1 MSETKSLTLEVL
13 QQAIT
18 GHAAAF
24 RCVTEYQPAGG
35 VGDKVFPPTYE
46 GGKYATE
53 KRVVAGGE
61 VVDCVLLDS
70 VQSQANRMELAL
82 LEAWRT
88 KDNDGKRR
96 IDLPVVSVRFEPEM
110 LKAHFKDKTRDS
122 KGMIITSLEAPHRV
136 ADAILRDSHLEEE
149 VVGAMKAVSFRN
161 SSKGRVLDTADVK
174 NATGLFGL
182 NPTALVFGLW
192 DSTGPRGGLGAK
204 FQRALVSEMVGFDAQ
219 DGINTGSRNDP
230 LGISRAAG
238 PVFRRKDGGWTAD
251 EKLADR
257 VGGKPALFGLIKG
270 GLVAYDEKKDQDQG
284 APSKI
289 NHGNVTPDYA
299 FARDQNG
306 NVVYDEITLE
316 SGTVIKKP
324 RIKGGF
330 TLSHAKQTTVLSL
343 ATLRRLRFPLNGG
356 PDFTPAADKAARTV
370 LAALGLLGAVLAR
383 EEGADL
389 RSRCQLF
396 PTQAFAWELL
406 DTPGEADH
414 QTFTLTGDEAVALFN
429 AAVQVAK
436 DAGLPWEGE
445 ILLKPSEDL
454 IQLVSKS
461 QELAMH
467 QAEGSE

>member
-1 MSETKSLTLEVL
+1 MSETKTLTLEVL
-13 QQAIT
+13 QQAVA

-24 RCVTEYQPAGG
+24 RCLTEYQPAGG

-53 KRVVAGGE
+53 KRVVEGGE

-82 LEAWRT
+82 LEA
-88 KDNDGKRR
+88 RR
-96 IDLPVVSVRFEPEM
+96 EGRIELPLVTVRFDDER
-110 LKAHFKDKTRDS
+110 LKKKFTV
-122 KGMIITSLEAPHRV
+122 TSLEAPHRV
-136 ADAILRDSHLEEE
+136 ADAILRDSLLDG
-149 VVGAMKAVSFRN
+149 VIFRK
-161 SSKGRVLDTADVK
+161 SAKGKMLDTTDVK
-174 NATGLFGL
+174 NATSLFGL

-204 FQRALVSEMVGFDAQ
+204 FQRALVSEMVGYQAQ
-219 DGINTGSRNDP
+219 DGINTGSRMDP

-238 PVFRRKDGGWTAD
+238 PVFRTRDGGWTTD
-251 EKLADR
+251 ETLAER
-257 VGGKPALFGLIKG
+257 VGDKPALFGLSKG
-270 GLVAYDEKKDQDQG
+270 SLVAYDKKKDQDQG

-316 SGTVIKKP
+316 NGKAIKKP

-330 TLSHAKQTTVLSL
+330 TLAHAKQTTVLSL
-343 ATLRRLRFPLNGG
+343 STLRRLRFPLNGG
-356 PDFTPAADKAARTV
+356 PDFDPVADKAARAV

-396 PTQAFAWELL
+396 PTQAFVWELL
-406 DTPGEADH
+406 DNPGEAEH
-414 QTFTLTGDEAVALFN
+414 KSFSLTGDEAVALFN
-429 AAVQVAK
+429 AAVSEARK
-436 DAGLPWEGE
+436 AGLRWEGE

-454 IQLVSKS
+454 IQLVAKS
-461 QELAMH
+461 QDLATH
-467 QAEGSE
+467 QGEGNE

>member
-1 MSETKSLTLEVL
+1 MKLDLPSLQHAVS
-13 QQAIT
+13 

-24 RCVTEYQPAGG
+24 RCITEYQPAGG
-35 VGDKVFPPTYE
+35 VGDKVFPPSYE

-53 KRVVAGGE
+53 KRVVAEGE

-82 LEAWRT
+82 LEACRGGRIALPLVT
-88 KDNDGKRR
+88 ARFDDGRLQKKFT
-96 IDLPVVSVRFEPEM
+96 VS
-110 LKAHFKDKTRDS
+110 
-122 KGMIITSLEAPHRV
+122 SLEAPHRV
-136 ADAILRDSHLEEE
+136 ADAILRDSLLDG
-149 VVGAMKAVSFRN
+149 VIFRK
-161 SSKGRVLDTADVK
+161 SAKGKILDTVDVK

-204 FQRALVSEMVGFDAQ
+204 FQRALVSEMVGYQAQ
-219 DGINTGSRNDP
+219 DGVNTGSRVDP

-238 PVFRRKDGGWTAD
+238 PVFRTEEGEWTAD
-251 EKLADR
+251 RRRATV
-257 VGGKPALFGLIKG
+257 VGAKPALYGLSKG
-270 GLVAYDEKKDQDQG
+270 KLIAYEETKDQDQG

-306 NVVYDEITLE
+306 NVIYDEVTVE
-316 SGTVIKKP
+316 SGKVVRKP

-343 ATLRRLRFPLNGG
+343 TTLRRLRFPLNGG
-356 PDFTPAADKAARTV
+356 PESSPEADQAARTV

-396 PTQAFAWELL
+396 PTQTFTWELL
-406 DTPGEADH
+406 ENPGEAEH
-414 QTFTLTGDEAVALFN
+414 KKYTLTGDDAVALF
-429 AAVQVAK
+429 K
-436 DAGLPWEGE
+436 DAVMLAREKGLPWEGE
-445 ILLKPSEDL
+445 ITLTPSDDL
-454 IQLVSKS
+454 IQLVARS
-461 QELAMH
+461 QDLAMH